1 MSDEMLDQP
10 KEFDDIHN
18 KSTKIAIKVR
28 KLNEKTEYL
37 HADQELLKEELKV
50 REKEMLSTFATLMQ
64 KKKELVKIVAEAF
77 NKS

>member
-1 MSDEMLDQP
+1 MLDEP

-18 KSTKIAIKVR
+18 KSTEIAYLVR

-37 HADQELLKEELKV
+37 HADEELLKEELKV
-50 REKEMLSTFATLMQ
+50 REKETLSTFATLME
-64 KKKELVKIVAEAF
+64 KKKQLVKVVAEAF